1 MAVKK
6 RKPGIYSFQT
16 KMILILGGLV
26 LAVLICSGLAAKV
39 FLRGFYEYSKVKQ
52 LGQFFVQIE
61 SVMGGLEDESDKEAA
76 SRLLESMGANND
88 LDIYVFDVALFFN
101 QLQYSYLYPDAGNIP
116 KEQRKILND
125 KVYEYV
131 ISESNGVDKMPDR
144 TLMAKEEAY
153 SIYKVFDE
161 RINSNYIEM
170 FGRLNSGSM
179 VYVRSN
185 YQAMQIGMDI
195 FLRFLVYIGL
205 LVGVVGM
212 ISIFF
217 VSRRFTKPILEM
229 AEIARRMSKLDFNVK
244 YQVTGKDEVN
254 ELGRSLNTL
263 SEQLETT
270 ISELKSANNELQSD
284 IQNKIQ
290 IDEMRKDFL
299 SNVSHELKTPIA
311 LIQGYAEGL
320 QDNINEDIES
330 REFYCEVII
339 DEANKMN
346 NMVRKLLSLNQIEF
360 GNNTVNIEHF
370 NLTELLTSVVNSA
383 KILAAQKSAKL
394 QCLQDAPL
402 YVWSDEFFV
411 EEVLTNYISNAI
423 NHVAGEREI
432 TVYTEQTDDD
442 KVRVHVHNTGNQ
454 ISEDELDKIWIK
466 FYKVDKARTREY
478 GGSGIGLSIVKAIM
492 HSLNQECGVFNTED
506 GVTFWFEI
514 EQEKILPKSPE

>member
-6 RKPGIYSFQT
+6 RKLGIHSFQT
-16 KMILILGGLV
+16 KMILMLGGLV
-26 LAVLICSGLAAKV
+26 LAVLICSGVAAKV
-39 FLRGFYEYSKVKQ
+39 FLRAFYEYSKVKQ
-52 LGQFFVQIE
+52 LGQFFSQIE
-61 SVMGGLEDESDKEAA
+61 NVMGDVQDQSDNDTA
-76 SRLLESMGANND
+76 SQVLESMGANND

-116 KEQRKILND
+116 QEQRKILNN

-131 ISESNGVDKMPDR
+131 ISKSNGVDKMPGR
-144 TLMAKEEAY
+144 TLMAKEERY

-170 FGRLNSGSM
+170 FGSLESGSM

-217 VSRRFTKPILEM
+217 VSRRFTKPVLEM
-229 AEIARRMSKLDFNVK
+229 ADIAERMSKLDFNVK
-244 YQVTGKDEVN
+244 YQVKGKDEVN
-254 ELGRSLNTL
+254 ELGRSLNIL

-320 QDNINEDIES
+320 QDNINDDVES

-360 GNNTVNIEHF
+360 GNNAVNIQHF
-370 NLTELLTSVVNSA
+370 NLTEVLVSVVNSA
-383 KILAAQKSAKL
+383 KILAEQKSSKL
-394 QCLQDAPL
+394 QCLQEKPI
-402 YVWSDEFFV
+402 YVWSDEFLV
-411 EEVLTNYISNAI
+411 EEVLTNYISNAL
-423 NHVAGEREI
+423 NHVSGEREVM
-432 TVYTEQTDDD
+432 VYTEQTEED
-442 KVRVHVHNTGNQ
+442 KVRVCVHNTGEC
-454 ISEDELDKIWIK
+454 IPEEELEKIWIK

-478 GGSGIGLSIVKAIM
+478 GGSGIGLSIVKAVM
-492 HSLNQECGVFNTED
+492 HSLNQECGVYNTED

-514 EQEKILPKSPE
+514 EREKILPKNPD